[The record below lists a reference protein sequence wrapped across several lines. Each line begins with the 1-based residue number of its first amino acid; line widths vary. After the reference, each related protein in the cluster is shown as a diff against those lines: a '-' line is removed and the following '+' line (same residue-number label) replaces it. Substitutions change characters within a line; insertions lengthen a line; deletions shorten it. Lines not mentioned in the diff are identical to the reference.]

1 MTKDRKLIRMKGLL
15 LIITSILINQITCIN
30 HAVAQQN
37 ETYSTNATMVTLGKT
52 MQELYPLIFSEKK
65 YQDPKNQ
72 QMVHRDLQSLI
83 KIFEQSSQHF
93 NQRPITYKI
102 SYEVMLQHLKDT
114 QIVLDKKN
122 FKKANQMLRAVPTMC
137 AACHTQEGTGQK
149 HFLGLDRSQF
159 DSDYSYADF
168 SFATRDYGNAIFYYD
183 RFLTR
188 GGLYRSELQTEQALI
203 RLMIVY
209 AQMNKD
215 LNLAASYLNEYIDFI
230 KEYPSVKNKLLT
242 WVSNIQDAHQKFN
255 TGYHNLDYV
264 NFKILEQFTQTYLSP
279 SSSTQKEEAAT
290 LPYYVILRGMV
301 YRYLNAGKK
310 IPDTEMPFLLYWLA
324 KCDKATNLNDYTAHA
339 DMYLKECYIHY
350 PNNSWAKACKKEY
363 ESFATLALLRIN

>member
-1 MTKDRKLIRMKGLL
+1 LTKDGEMISMKGLL
-15 LIITSILINQITCIN
+15 LIFTSILIIKISCIN
-30 HAVAQQN
+30 HAVAQQS

-72 QMVHRDLQSLI
+72 EMVHRDLQELI

-168 SFATRDYGNAIFYYD
+168 SFSTRDYGNAIFYYD

-188 GGLYRSELQTEQALI
+188 GGLYRSELQTEQSLI

-215 LNLAASYLNEYIDFI
+215 LNLAASYLNEYIAFI

-264 NFKILEQFTQTYLSP
+264 NFKTLEQFTQTYLSP
-279 SSSTQKEEAAT
+279 SASTQKEEAAV
-290 LPYYVILRGMV
+290 LPYYVILRGMI

-324 KCDKATNLNDYTAHA
+324 KCDKATNLSDYTAHA
-339 DMYLKECYIHY
+339 DMYLKECYINY
-350 PNNSWAKACKKEY
+350 PNSSWAKACKKEY
-363 ESFATLALLRIN
+363 DSFATLALLRIN